1 MKEDIARENIVR
13 DNKERYDELNPYLTP
28 KAKVLWVVIAVVIGI
43 AVIAAAV
50 WA

>member
-1 MKEDIARENIVR
+1 MKDDIVR

-28 KAKVLWVVIAVVIGI
+28 RAIAVVIGI

>member
-1 MKEDIARENIVR
+1 MKDDIVR

-28 KAKVLWVVIAVVIGI
+28 KAKVMWVAIAVVVGL
-43 AVIAAAV
+43 AVIAAAL

>member
-1 MKEDIARENIVR
+1 MKEDIVRE
-13 DNKERYDELNPYLTP
+13 NKERYDELNPYLTT
-28 KAKVLWVVIAVVIGI
+28 KAKILWVALAVVIGL